1 MKKRYVL
8 PLFFALLLTF
18 CGCGKKG
25 PSLSAD
31 LSATRGETSS
41 AETAQCSDYM
51 NSLTEGEGL
60 AEQLLSDPE
69 NEGIMAEVFGTMQYK
84 VLSEEAQEDGTVL
97 CRLEITAI
105 DMEALLEDLP
115 DDISSDEEAREAM
128 LEMAEDAERKTFEAE
143 LILVPSDAE
152 GGYEYRYGNDFV
164 NAVTG
169 GMLDLIIE
177 AYDLEVA
184 E

>member
-1 MKKRYVL
+1 MKKWLAILLCLAL
-8 PLFFALLLTF
+8 PLIA
-18 CGCGKKG
+18 CGCGQKG
-25 PSLSAD
+25 PSIAAD
-31 LSATRGETSS
+31 LSASKNTDTASGD
-41 AETAQCSDYM
+41 AQCAVF
-51 NSLTEGEGL
+51 LEEITAGEGL

-69 NEGIMAEVFGTMQYK
+69 SEGIMAEVLGSMTYE
-84 VLSEEAQEDGTVL
+84 VLSEEEQDDGSIL
-97 CRLEITAI
+97 CKLEITAI

-115 DDISSDEEAREAM
+115 DDLDSNEDAREEM
-128 LEMAEDAERKTFEAE
+128 LDMAEDAERRTFEAE
-143 LILVPSDAE
+143 LIMVPAE
-152 GGYEYRYGNDFV
+152 TESGYTYQYGNDFV